1 MFLKNR
7 TIYFSNKNIRPI
19 LGLIIFTTFFYLP
32 NGAQAEVLQYQ
43 SLPPGKGRAQV
54 IENCTVC
61 HSSAIILQTHMSR
74 KKWAQTLSWM
84 QDKQGLSDLHP
95 DLKKIIL
102 DYLSK
107 YQGEKKSPSQPFNS
121 MGHKYSYQ
129 PNHL

>member
-1 MFLKNR
+1 MFFKNR
-7 TIYFSNKNIRPI
+7 IIYFSNKYIRPI
-19 LGLIIFTTFFYLP
+19 LGLIIFTTFFYFP
-32 NGAQAEVLQYQ
+32 NGAKAKELQYQ

-102 DYLSK
+102 DYLST
-107 YQGEKKSPSQPFNS
+107 YQGAKKSPSQPYNP
-121 MGHKYSYQ
+121 MGHQYSYL
-129 PNHL
+129 PNPL